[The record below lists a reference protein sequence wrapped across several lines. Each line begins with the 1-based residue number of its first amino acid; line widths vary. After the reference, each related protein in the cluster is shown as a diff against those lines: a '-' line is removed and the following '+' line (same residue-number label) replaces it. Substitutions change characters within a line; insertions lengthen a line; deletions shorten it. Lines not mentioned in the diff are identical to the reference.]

1 MFRML
6 FLVAVVLALVALI
19 TRAASARRALWV
31 MFALAALYTV
41 LKLTGVIEDMAPTRY
56 GVF

>member
-1 MFRML
+1 ML

-19 TRAASARRALWV
+19 TRAAAARRALWV